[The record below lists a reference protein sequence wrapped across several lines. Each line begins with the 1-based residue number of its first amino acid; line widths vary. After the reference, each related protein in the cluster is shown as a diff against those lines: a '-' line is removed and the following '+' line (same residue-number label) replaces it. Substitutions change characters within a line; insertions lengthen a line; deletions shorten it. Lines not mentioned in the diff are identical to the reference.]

1 MKLFKKLIL
10 ALSMLLLLG
19 MITSCGGGAGA
30 GGGPSSSG
38 DGYKVVYN
46 GEIIADDLDEVDL
59 QMYVTCCGLV
69 EYTDYSIDES
79 TKTITLTATGK
90 TKVDAFENAMTSGV
104 VYTINYNGL
113 TLTQIPE
120 GMLSYFLSDLGL
132 ESDTDYTI
140 DDTEHTVTLTES
152 GFAKLGE

>member
-46 GEIIADDLDEVDL
+46 GSIIADDFDEEDIAMFTFYYNM
-59 QMYVTCCGLV
+59 QTP
-69 EYTDYSIDES
+69 EDYSINQS
-79 TKTITLTATGK
+79 SRTITLTDDGMAKFNNAMASYTFVYKGK
-90 TKVDAFENAMTSGV
+90 T
-104 VYTINYNGL
+104 IL
-113 TLTQIPE
+113 TAP
-120 GMLSYFLSDLGL
+120 GMMLSLMLSGYAAGTDYIRNDTTHTIEIKNDNLYSDL
-132 ESDTDYTI
+132 TTI
-140 DDTEHTVTLTES
+140 EMVD
-152 GFAKLGE
+152 